1 LRLAVWYAN
10 PGAIRATLFGIAVVA
25 GIVDAGQPI
34 GTGQTPQAA
43 TPALAGDRR
52 RLPPGALPFGAFGT
66 VAPMAL
72 SLSSL
77 GLVGRGER
85 GQEGRADEAGLAARN
100 ARGDQVSKPFESV
113 HRDPILSR
121 ERLWML
127 FGSDSY
133 PWTPRMCGSTHGR
146 S

>member
-34 GTGQTPQAA
+34 GAGQTPQAA
-43 TPALAGDRR
+43 TSALAADRR
-52 RLPPGALPFGAFGT
+52 RLPPGALALSTLGT
-66 VAPMAL
+66 GAPMAL
-72 SLSSL
+72 SFPTL
-77 GLVGRGER
+77 GLVGRGEC
-85 GQEGRADEAGLAARN
+85 GQEGRTDEAGLAARD
-100 ARGDQVSKPFESV
+100 ARGDQVGKPFKPA
-113 HRDPILSR
+113 HRYPILSR